1 MGYPLHMS
9 EMLSRMDGAGYVVR
23 RSLHDPKNIRLAK
36 KAIRTA
42 FETQKRG
49 LGFSMVEL
57 LSTCNTNW
65 GMTVPGIIDLARRT
79 HDPHV
84 SHPGFQGLIRARWFQ
99 GIGKAKEGNRDMQ
112 TEVIFAGFGGQGVL
126 FAGQVLAF
134 AAMDAG
140 HDVTWMPSY
149 GPEMRGGTAN
159 CTVVIADEEIGSPTV
174 KHPKAAVV
182 MNLPSLDKFEP
193 LVSPGGVL
201 IVNSSLVNR
210 DPCTHR
216 YYLADDPCPGNCR
229 NDWSTPFIEYGHA
242 GSVVG

>member
-1 MGYPLHMS
+1 
-9 EMLSRMDGAGYVVR
+9 
-23 RSLHDPKNIRLAK
+23 
-36 KAIRTA
+36 
-42 FETQKRG
+42 
-49 LGFSMVEL
+49 
-57 LSTCNTNW
+57 
-65 GMTVPGIIDLARRT
+65 
-79 HDPHV
+79 
-84 SHPGFQGLIRARWFQ
+84 
-99 GIGKAKEGNRDMQ
+99 MQ

-126 FAGQVLAF
+126 FAGQQLAF

-193 LVSPGGVL
+193 LVASGGIL

-210 DPCTHR
+210 NPT
-216 YYLADDPCPGNCR
+216 R
-229 NDWSTPFIEYGHA
+229 NDITWVMVPAQEIAESIGPRRLLNMVMLGALLDKLPILSLAEIKTSLSNHLPERHKKLLGSNILALDQGAAYSRGELMVEKSTSRSQEPTETVA
-242 GSVVG
+242 PTSV

>member
-1 MGYPLHMS
+1 
-9 EMLSRMDGAGYVVR
+9 
-23 RSLHDPKNIRLAK
+23 
-36 KAIRTA
+36 
-42 FETQKRG
+42 
-49 LGFSMVEL
+49 
-57 LSTCNTNW
+57 
-65 GMTVPGIIDLARRT
+65 
-79 HDPHV
+79 
-84 SHPGFQGLIRARWFQ
+84 
-99 GIGKAKEGNRDMQ
+99 MQ

-126 FAGQVLAF
+126 FSGQVLAF

-174 KHPKAAVV
+174 KYPRAAVV

-210 DPCTHR
+210 DPSRVDITWVMIPAQEIAEMIGPRRLLNMVMLGALLDKLPILTLDEIKASLSTHLPER
-216 YYLADDPCPGNCR
+216 HKKLLKSN
-229 NDWSTPFIEYGHA
+229 IEALDKGA
-242 GSVVG
+242 AFARGDLTIENPKTSLPEPLETIAPTSV